1 MEGLLQVSRNPT
13 EASAARPG
21 GGETPERLTNY
32 MDVRYAVPM
41 QTSPFLYPLLVCL
54 YRAGVSE
61 LETAFLHLPDDCVRE
76 EYAWNKAAILIII
89 NFFQKYHHNPL
100 QKMGCPPGVGESP
113 RKQ

>member
-41 QTSPFLYPLLVCL
+41 QTSLFLYPLLVCL

-61 LETAFLHLPDDCVRE
+61 LETPFLHLPDDCVRE
-76 EYAWNKAAILIII
+76 
-89 NFFQKYHHNPL
+89 
-100 QKMGCPPGVGESP
+100 
-113 RKQ
+113 